1 MLYFDYEVIEGE
13 VVLNACAADA
23 DNKDYRVVVYDVTHQ
38 PGGHAD
44 SPLIGENSYAD
55 TVGLKEG
62 HDYYVRTVPP
72 GGRGTEY
79 SATISVRN
87 GEVIVIQEDDFAVA
101 VEIIGQLQKKDFRNF
116 NVMRLSRWDMERA
129 INIVIDNSDD

>member
-1 MLYFDYEVIEGE
+1 MLYLDYEVVEGE
-13 VVLNACAADA
+13 VVLNAGAQE
-23 DNKDYRVVVYDVTHQ
+23 DNKKYRLVVYDVTHQ

-55 TVGLKEG
+55 EVGLKEG
-62 HDYYVRTVPP
+62 HDYYVVTVPP

-87 GEVIVIQEDDFAVA
+87 GEVIVIQEDDFAKA
-101 VEIIGQLQKKDFRNF
+101 VEIIGQLRKNDFRNM

>member
-1 MLYFDYEVIEGE
+1 MLYLDYEVVAGE
-13 VVLNACAADA
+13 VVLSACAEE
-23 DNKDYRVVVYDVTHQ
+23 DNKSYRVIVYDVTHQ

-55 TVGLKEG
+55 EVGLKEG
-62 HDYYVRTVPP
+62 HDYYVVTVPP

-87 GEVIVIQEDDFAVA
+87 GEVIVIQEDDFAKA
-101 VEIIGQLQKKDFRNF
+101 VELVTSLRKEGYRNF

-129 INIVIDNSDD
+129 LELVMDNED